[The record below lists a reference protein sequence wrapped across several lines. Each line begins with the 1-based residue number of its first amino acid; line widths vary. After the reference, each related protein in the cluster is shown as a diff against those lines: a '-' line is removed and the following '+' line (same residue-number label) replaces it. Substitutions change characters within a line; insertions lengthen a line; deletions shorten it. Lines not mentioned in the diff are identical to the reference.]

1 MIADEAA
8 IGMINSK
15 TTAVRLIPVPG
26 KGIGEK
32 AVFGGLLGE
41 ASIIRVPG
49 GDSARF
55 AAFGGRIPA
64 PIHSLRN

>member
-1 MIADEAA
+1 
-8 IGMINSK
+8 MINGK
-15 TTAVRLIPVPG
+15 TTAVRVIPVPG
-26 KGIGEK
+26 KGVGDK

-49 GDSARF
+49 GDASGF
-55 AAFGGRIPA
+55 VKLGGRIPA